1 MDYTITLTTTE
12 QKSLE
17 YITPNVND
25 YITNFSTERARLATL
40 EIIEKLVL
48 HCNEN
53 SIALAV
59 GEDAQVLQAYELG
72 VVEAAS
78 SEIPSRD

>member
-40 EIIEKLVL
+40 EIIEKLVA

>member
-40 EIIEKLVL
+40 EIIEKLVA

-53 SIALAV
+53 EIALAV
-59 GEDAQVLQAYELG
+59 GQDAQVTQAYTLG
-72 VVEAAS
+72 VVVAAT
-78 SEIPSRD
+78 SEISEHD